1 MIHLAEVNA
10 TNIERFHIYYI
21 DVDAEADFVTTHEES
36 IYNFI
41 LQKIVRSTF
50 NIVDHQ
56 YHAKFSPIDDPSKE
70 IDVYWLHEF
79 LLKGNYSYY
88 EKT

>member
-41 LQKIVRSTF
+41 LQSIVRSTF
-50 NIVDHQ
+50 NMENHRF
-56 YHAKFSPIDDPSKE
+56 HAKFYPIDDPSRE
-70 IDVYWLHEF
+70 VDVSWLHHC
-79 LLKGNYSYY
+79 LPKGNYSYY